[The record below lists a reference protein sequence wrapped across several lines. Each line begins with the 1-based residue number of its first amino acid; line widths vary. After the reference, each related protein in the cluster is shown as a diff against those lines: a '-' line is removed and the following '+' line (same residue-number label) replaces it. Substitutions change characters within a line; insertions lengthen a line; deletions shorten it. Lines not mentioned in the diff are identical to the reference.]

1 MISDNDIVKLILGFK
16 IKHLRLQHKVSYQ
29 ELSKQTGLSVSY
41 LNDIEKGK
49 KYPKPDKISALA
61 QAFQLDYD
69 ELVST
74 RADKKLR
81 PVIELLNS
89 GFFKFFPLDEFGISP
104 DKLIDVF
111 SNSPD
116 RISAFI
122 STILKM
128 VRSYQ
133 IEKEHFYRIALRSYQ
148 DMHDNYFPELEEA
161 VQSFKKEMKLKNKV
175 PYGYEVLADILR
187 LQYDIT
193 VDRVSLAK
201 NKKLRKF
208 RSYYQSEKKVL
219 YINEGLSEAQETFI
233 LSKELGFQYLK
244 SEERSFETQ
253 LNKEAS
259 FEKLLSNFK
268 ASYFAAA
275 LLMDADELVK
285 DIELVARSTVW
296 KPSLIG
302 KLLQKYQ
309 VTPET
314 LLQRFTNLLPHHF
327 NIRDLFFIRLQS
339 TNDLIKYDITKE
351 LHLSQLHN
359 PYHTELDEHLCHRWV
374 SISAIKNIRSKK
386 ADFLIDAQVSEYW
399 QTNSSYFCISVAEPD
414 NYKGDGASSI
424 TLGLLMTDGLKGAF
438 NFIKDPDLR
447 KKTVHTTCERC
458 SITDCDNRVAPPTYT
473 DKQQMEEELERELK
487 TL

>member
-16 IKHLRLQHKVSYQ
+16 IKHLRLQQKISYQ
-29 ELSKQTGLSVSY
+29 KLAQATGMSVSY
-41 LNDIEKGK
+41 LSDIEKGK
-49 KYPKPDKISALA
+49 KYPKPDKINALA
-61 QAFQLDYD
+61 QAFKLDYD

-148 DMHDNYFPELEEA
+148 DMHDNYFPELEKE
-161 VQSFKKEMKLKNKV
+161 VQSFKKEKKLKKKL
-175 PYGYEVLADILR
+175 PLGFDVLEDLLR
-187 LQYDIT
+187 SEYDIT
-193 VDRVSLAK
+193 VDRVSLSK
-201 NKKLRKF
+201 NRKLRQF
-208 RSYYQSEKKVL
+208 RSYYEPKKKVL
-219 YINEGLSEAQETFI
+219 YINQDLQEGQESFI
-233 LSKELGFQYLK
+233 LAKELGFQYLK
-244 SEERSFETQ
+244 IEERSFETE

-275 LLMDADELVK
+275 LLMDAEELVK
-285 DIELVARSTVW
+285 DIELIARSTTW
-296 KPSLIG
+296 KSSLIS

-314 LLQRFTNLLPHHF
+314 LLQRFTNILPHYF
-327 NIRDLFFIRLQS
+327 NIKDLFFIRLQS

-374 SISAIKNIRSKK
+374 SISSIKNIRTKK
-386 ADFLIDAQVSEYW
+386 VDALIDAQVSEYW
-399 QTNSSYFCISVAEPD
+399 QTNSAYFCISVAEPD
-414 NYKGDGASSI
+414 NYAGDGAGSI
-424 TLGLLMTDGLKGAF
+424 TLGLLMNDTLKGTF

-447 KKTVHTTCERC
+447 VKTVHTTCERC
-458 SITDCDNRVAPPTYT
+458 SIPDCDNRVSPPTYVH
-473 DKQQMEEELERELK
+473 KKKLEEELAEELK
-487 TL
+487 GL

>member
-16 IKHLRLQHKVSYQ
+16 VKHLRQMQKVSYQ
-29 ELSKQTGLSVSY
+29 ELSQATGMSISY

-61 QAFQLDYD
+61 QAFNLNYD

-116 RISAFI
+116 RFSAFI

-148 DMHDNYFPELEEA
+148 DMHDNYFPDLEA
-161 VQSFKKEMKLKNKV
+161 AAQAFKKEMKLKNNH
-175 PYGYEVLADILR
+175 PLSFELLEDLLR
-187 LQYDIT
+187 QQYDIT
-193 VDRVSLAK
+193 VDKVSLGK
-201 NKKLRKF
+201 NKRLAKF
-208 RSYYQSEKKVL
+208 RSYYKPSKKVL
-219 YINEGLSEAQETFI
+219 YINQGLLDGQETFI
-233 LSKELGFQYLK
+233 LAKELGFQYLK
-244 SEERSFETQ
+244 VEERAYETQ
-253 LNKEAS
+253 LNKEVS
-259 FEKLLSNFK
+259 FERLLSNFK

-275 LLMDADELVK
+275 LLMDADEFVK
-285 DIELVARSTVW
+285 DIELMARSTAW
-296 KPSLIG
+296 KPSLIS

-314 LLQRFTNLLPHHF
+314 LLQRFTNILPHYF
-327 NIRDLFFIRLQS
+327 NLKDLFFIRLQS

-374 SISAIKNIRSKK
+374 SISVIKNIRSQKQ
-386 ADFLIDAQVSEYW
+386 DVLIDAQISEYW
-399 QTNSSYFCISVAEPD
+399 QTKSSYFCISIAEPD
-414 NYKGDGASSI
+414 NYNGDGAGSI
-424 TLGLLMTDGLKGAF
+424 TLGLLMTDALKGTF

-458 SITDCDNRVAPPTYT
+458 SIPDCDNRVAPPTYT
-473 DKQQMEEELERELK
+473 DKKRLEDELAEELKL
-487 TL
+487 L

>member
-16 IKHLRLQHKVSYQ
+16 IKHLRLQQKVSYQ
-29 ELSKQTGLSVSY
+29 ELSQATGMSVSY

-49 KYPKPDKISALA
+49 KYPKPDKIGALA
-61 QAFQLDYD
+61 QAFNLEYD

-74 RADKKLR
+74 RSDKKLR

-89 GFFKFFPLDEFGISP
+89 GFFKFFPLHEFGISP
-104 DKLIDVF
+104 DKLVDVF
-111 SNSPD
+111 SKSPD

-148 DMHDNYFPELEEA
+148 DMHDNHFPALEEA
-161 VQSFKKEMKLKNKV
+161 VQAFKKEVKLKKKLTL
-175 PYGYEVLADILR
+175 GTDLLEDLLR
-187 LQYDIT
+187 SHYDIS
-193 VDRVSLAK
+193 VDRASLAK
-201 NKKLRKF
+201 NKKLKKF
-208 RSYYQSEKKVL
+208 RSFYQPEKKVL
-219 YINEGLSEAQETFI
+219 YINQNLSEAQEAFI
-233 LSKELGFQYLK
+233 LSKELGFQHLK
-244 SEERSFETQ
+244 MEERSFETE

-275 LLMDADELVK
+275 LLMDATELVK
-285 DIELVARSTVW
+285 DIELIARSTSW
-296 KPSLIG
+296 KASLIS

-314 LLQRFTNLLPHHF
+314 LLQRFTNILPHYF
-327 NIRDLFFIRLQS
+327 NIKDLFFIRLQS
-339 TNDLIKYDITKE
+339 TNDLVKYDITKE

-359 PYHTELDEHLCHRWV
+359 PYQTELDEHLCHRWV

-386 ADFLIDAQVSEYW
+386 EDILIKAQVSEYW
-399 QTNSSYFCISVAEPD
+399 QTDSSYFCISVAEPD
-414 NYKGDGASSI
+414 NYKGEGAGSI
-424 TLGLLMTDGLKGAF
+424 TLGLLMTDRLKGAF

-458 SITDCDNRVAPPTYT
+458 SIPDCDNRVAPPTHS
-473 DKQQMEEELERELK
+473 DEQRLEEELTEELK
-487 TL
+487 KL

>member
-16 IKHLRLQHKVSYQ
+16 IKHLRLKHKVSYQ
-29 ELSKQTGLSVSY
+29 ELSKVTGMSVSY

-61 QAFQLDYD
+61 QAFELDYD

-74 RADKKLR
+74 RSDKKLR

-133 IEKEHFYRIALRSYQ
+133 IEKEHFFRIALRSFQ
-148 DMHDNYFPELEEA
+148 DMHDNYFPELEA
-161 VQSFKKEMKLKNKV
+161 SAQSFRKEMKLKNKV
-175 PYGYEVLADILR
+175 PYAYDDMVDLLR
-187 LQYDIT
+187 RSYDIT
-193 VDRVSLAK
+193 VDRVGLSK
-201 NKKLRKF
+201 HKKLKVF
-208 RSYYQSEKKVL
+208 RSYYQADKKVL
-219 YINEGLSEAQETFI
+219 YINKGLSEGQENFI
-233 LSKELGFQYLK
+233 LAKEIGFQYLQLG
-244 SEERSFETQ
+244 ERSYETQ

-259 FEKLLSNFK
+259 FEKLLSNFR

-275 LLMDADELVK
+275 LLMDAKEMVK
-285 DIELVARSTVW
+285 DVELIARSNTW
-296 KPSLIG
+296 KPSLISN
-302 KLLQKYQ
+302 LLQKYQ

-314 LLQRFTNLLPHHF
+314 LLQRLTNILPHYF
-327 NIRDLFFIRLQS
+327 NIRDLFFIRLKS
-339 TNDLIKYDITKE
+339 TSDLIKYDITKE
-351 LHLSQLHN
+351 LHLSQLHK
-359 PYHTELDEHLCHRWV
+359 PYHTEMDEHLCHRWL
-374 SISAIKNIRSKK
+374 SISSIKKIRSGRD
-386 ADFLIDAQVSEYW
+386 ATFIDAQVSAYW
-399 QTNSSYFCISVAEPD
+399 QTGSSYFCISVGEPD
-414 NYKGDGASSI
+414 NYQGQGASSI
-424 TLGLLMTDGLKGAF
+424 TLGLLMTDALKGAF

-458 SITDCDNRVAPPTYT
+458 TIPDCDNRVAPPSYA
-473 DKQQMEEELERELK
+473 DKKNLEEELAQELK
-487 TL
+487 RL

>member
-1 MISDNDIVKLILGFK
+1 MISENDIVKLILGFK
-16 IKHLRLQHKVSYQ
+16 IKYLRLKQKVSYQ
-29 ELSKQTGLSVSY
+29 ELSEVSGLSVSY

-61 QAFQLDYD
+61 KAFNIDYD

-74 RADKKLR
+74 RTDKKLR

-161 VQSFKKEMKLKNKV
+161 VQSFKKEMKLKKL
-175 PYGYEVLADILR
+175 PSGYEQLEDLLR
-187 LQYDIT
+187 SKFDIT
-193 VDRVSLAK
+193 VDRVSLIK
-201 NKKLRKF
+201 NRKLRKF
-208 RSYYQSEKKVL
+208 RSYYQPEKKVL
-219 YINEGLSEAQETFI
+219 YINQGLSEGQESFI

-244 SEERSFETQ
+244 MEERSYETQ

-259 FEKLLSNFK
+259 FEKLLSNYK

-275 LLMDADELVK
+275 LLMDAAELVK
-285 DIELVARSTVW
+285 DIELIARSTTW

-302 KLLQKYQ
+302 KLLKKYQ

-314 LLQRFTNLLPHHF
+314 LLQRFTNILPHYF

-339 TNDLIKYDITKE
+339 TKALIKYDITKE

-374 SISAIKNIRSKK
+374 SISSIKNIRSKNE
-386 ADFLIDAQVSEYW
+386 DSLIDAQVSEYW
-399 QTNSSYFCISVAEPD
+399 KTSRSYFCISVAEPD
-414 NYKGDGASSI
+414 NYNGDGASSV

-458 SITDCDNRVAPPTYT
+458 SIPDCDNRVAPPTYM
-473 DKQQMEEELERELK
+473 DERRLEEELAEELK
-487 TL
+487 GL

>member
-16 IKHLRLQHKVSYQ
+16 IKHLRLQQKISYQ
-29 ELSKQTGLSVSY
+29 ELSQATGMSVSY

-61 QAFQLDYD
+61 QAFKLDYD

-74 RADKKLR
+74 RSDKKLR

-89 GFFKFFPLDEFGISP
+89 GFFKYFPLDEFGISP

-133 IEKEHFYRIALRSYQ
+133 IEKEHFYRIALRSFQ

-161 VQSFKKEMKLKNKV
+161 VQQFKKELKLGNKV
-175 PYGYEVLADILR
+175 PYTYEQLQDILR
-187 LQYDIT
+187 QQYDIT
-193 VDRVSLAK
+193 IDRVGLGK
-201 NKKLRKF
+201 NKKLKSF
-208 RSYYQSEKKVL
+208 RSYLQSEKKVL
-219 YINEGLSEAQETFI
+219 YINQGLSEGQEHFI
-233 LSKELGFQYLK
+233 LAKEIGFQYLK
-244 SEERSFETQ
+244 LKERSFETE

-275 LLMDADELVK
+275 LLMDADEMVK
-285 DIELVARSTVW
+285 DVELMARSTEW

-302 KLLQKYQ
+302 NLLQKYQ

-314 LLQRFTNLLPHHF
+314 LLQRLTNILPHYF
-327 NIRDLFFIRLQS
+327 DIRDLFFIRLKS
-339 TNDLIKYDITKE
+339 TNDLIRYNITKE
-351 LHLSQLHN
+351 LHLSQLHR
-359 PYHTELDEHLCHRWV
+359 PYHTEMNEHLCHRWV
-374 SISAIKNIRSKK
+374 SISAIKSIRSKK
-386 ADFLIDAQVSEYW
+386 SDHLIDAQISEYW
-399 QTNSSYFCISVAEPD
+399 QTDSSYFCISVAEPD
-414 NYKGDGASSI
+414 NYRGEGASSI
-424 TLGLLMTDGLKGAF
+424 TLGLMMTDGLKGTF
-438 NFIKDPDLR
+438 NFIKDPNLR

-458 SITDCDNRVAPPTYT
+458 SISDCDNRVAPPSFA
-473 DKQQMEEELERELK
+473 DKKALEDQLEIELK
-487 TL
+487 NL